1 MGVQLNIKDER
12 AVTLARDLAKQLG
25 KSVTEV
31 VREAL
36 EEKQRRREDDIDEV
50 VRKVMRLTEGL
61 RNHWNPETRHVS
73 SEELIDSLYD
83 EHGLPT

>member
-1 MGVQLNIKDER
+1 MGVQLNIKDEQT
-12 AVTLARDLAKQLG
+12 VELARKLAKQLG

-36 EEKQRRREDDIDEV
+36 EEKQRRRAEEIEDA

-61 RNHWNPETRHVS
+61 RDHWNPDTRHLS
-73 SEELIDSLYD
+73 SQELMDSLYD
-83 EHGLPT
+83 EHGLPI